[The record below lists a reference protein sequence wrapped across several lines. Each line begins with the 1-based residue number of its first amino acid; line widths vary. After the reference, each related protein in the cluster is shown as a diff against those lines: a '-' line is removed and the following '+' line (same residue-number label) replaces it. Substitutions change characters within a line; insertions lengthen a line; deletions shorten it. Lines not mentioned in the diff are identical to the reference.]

1 MSGFT
6 VNNEM
11 GGSAQNL
18 TTTAK
23 TQLVLGVP
31 ASLPKRMRIYEI
43 EMSATGVP
51 NATDC
56 PITGDL
62 LWVTGATLGTVGATL
77 IPQPNDSGTV
87 IGTFIDTA
95 VSKVYANFT
104 AEPTAFNVANS
115 WWFRAFN
122 QRSGVLYQSAPGKE
136 IVLPASAQGTTATTG
151 AALRAL
157 SPNYASTVAA
167 RTSFDEL

>member
-1 MSGFT
+1 MSGYT
-6 VNNEM
+6 ANNEM
-11 GGSAQNL
+11 GGSAQVL

-31 ASLPKRMRIYEI
+31 ASAPKRIRIYEI
-43 EMSATGVP
+43 ELSATGVP

-62 LWVTGATLGTVGATL
+62 LWLTGATLGTVGATVT
-77 IPQPNDSGTV
+77 PQPNDSGTV
-87 IGTFIDTA
+87 IGTFVDTA
-95 VSKVYANFT
+95 VSKAYVNFT
-104 AEPTAFNVANS
+104 AEPTVFNVANS

-122 QRSGVLYQSAPGKE
+122 QRSGVLYQSVPGKE
-136 IVLPASAQGTTATTG
+136 IVLPAAAQGTTASTG
-151 AALRAL
+151 GALRAL

-167 RTSFDEL
+167 RMSFDEL